1 MNRREMIAST
11 SGLAVA
17 GAVAS
22 MGGVAF
28 ASEKMSGHKHIKTK
42 NKNTDLV
49 RSANEC
55 VVTAEICLDSCI
67 EVLATG
73 DKSMAICAEAV
84 IELSS
89 VCTALE
95 KSAAHGSSHL
105 KQLAAVARQVC
116 LSCEKECLNHKEYQQ
131 CLDCA
136 KACKECADICKKY
149 V

>member
-1 MNRREMIAST
+1 MNRRELLAS
-11 SGLAVA
+11 A
-17 GAVAS
+17 GGIAVAS

-28 ASEKMSGHKHIKTK
+28 AGENMEGHKHIKTV

-49 RSANEC
+49 KSANEC
-55 VVTAEICLDSCI
+55 VVTAEICLNSCI

-73 DKSMAICAEAV
+73 DKSMAACAEEV

-95 KSAAHGSSHL
+95 KSAAHDSKYL

-116 LSCEKECLNHKEYQQ
+116 LSCEEECLKHKEYQQ

-136 KACKECADICKKY
+136 KACKECAEICKKY
-149 V
+149 A

>member
-1 MNRREMIAST
+1 MNRREMLAS
-11 SGLAVA
+11 A
-17 GAVAS
+17 GGIAVAS
-22 MGGVAF
+22 MAGAAF
-28 ASEKMSGHKHIKTK
+28 ASESTHDHKHIKTE

-95 KSAAHGSSHL
+95 KSAAHGLKHL
-105 KQLAAVARQVC
+105 KQIAAVARQVC
-116 LSCEKECLNHKEYQQ
+116 LSCEEECLKHKEYQQ

-136 KACKECADICKKY
+136 KACKECAEICKKY